1 MSDQLLL
8 PIELQQEQ
16 RFNNFV
22 VGENRELVDTL
33 VGEDESDGFRG
44 IWIYGEASS
53 GRSHL
58 LRSKCLATRQASNY
72 VGCKDFAGDATALA
86 SALTNSLHHGAVV
99 AIDDI
104 GALLG
109 ERDCE
114 ELLLGIY
121 QRLIGSAGT
130 LLISHSESSLLT
142 TFPLADLGSRMRAL
156 MNFSIKPLNDEE
168 KAALLEQRALARG
181 FKLGRPVLNY
191 WLTHGPR
198 AMAALLE
205 DLEALDRATL
215 QRKQPLTVPL
225 LKKVLGY

>member
-1 MSDQLLL
+1 MSDQFLL

-22 VGENRELVDTL
+22 VGENRELIDAL
-33 VGEDESDGFRG
+33 VSESESDGFRG

-58 LRSKCLATRQASNY
+58 LRSKCRASRQPSNY
-72 VGCKDFAGDATALA
+72 VGCKDFAGDADALA
-86 SALTNSLHHGAVV
+86 SALTNSLRYGAVV

-104 GALLG
+104 GVLLG
-109 ERDCE
+109 ERECE
-114 ELLLGIY
+114 ELVLGIY

-130 LLISHSESSLLT
+130 MLISHGESSLLT
-142 TFPLADLGSRMRAL
+142 QFGLADLGSRMRAL
-156 MNFSIKPLNDEE
+156 MNFSIKPLNDQD
-168 KAALLEQRALARG
+168 KATLLEQRAKARG
-181 FKLGRPVLNY
+181 FKISRPVLNY

-198 AMAALLE
+198 SMAALLD

-215 QRKQPLTVPL
+215 QRKQRLTVPL
-225 LKKVLGY
+225 LKQVLGY